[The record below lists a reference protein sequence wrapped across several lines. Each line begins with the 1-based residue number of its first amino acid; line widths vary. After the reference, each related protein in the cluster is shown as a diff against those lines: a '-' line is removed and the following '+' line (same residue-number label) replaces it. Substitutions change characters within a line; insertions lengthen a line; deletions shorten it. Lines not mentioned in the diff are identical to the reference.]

1 MLNIKTNRNPFKKP
15 QAKNAHCLQRMT
27 TTLTGDINSN
37 DGGGVEYLQSTER
50 KYIQLRITCPVHL

>member
-27 TTLTGDINSN
+27 STLTGDNSN
-37 DGGGVEYLQSTER
+37 EGGGGYLQSTER
-50 KYIQLRITCPVHL
+50 KYIQPRITCPVHL